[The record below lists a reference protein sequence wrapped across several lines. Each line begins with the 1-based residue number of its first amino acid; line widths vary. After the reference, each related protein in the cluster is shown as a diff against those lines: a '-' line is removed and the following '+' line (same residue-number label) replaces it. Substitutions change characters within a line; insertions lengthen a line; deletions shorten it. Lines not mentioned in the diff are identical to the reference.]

1 MKTERYLDWHLVAG
15 LIGAG
20 LVMLAMAFVGLHY
33 LFLTS
38 TLDTLAWILSGALI
52 ALPALVGFAFY
63 LGKIEARGALT
74 AMETTMRTAVQGFA
88 PSQVA
93 GVKAM
98 NLMEQA
104 VERRMNER
112 MAREYLGGLSE
123 AIPQLSSGNGARRV
137 QGEVVD
143 QGEVS
148 M

>member
-1 MKTERYLDWHLVAG
+1 MKSERYVDLHLVIG
-15 LIGAG
+15 LASGGI
-20 LVMLAMAFVGLHY
+20 LLAAAAFIGLHY
-33 LFLTS
+33 LFITS
-38 TLDTLAWILSGALI
+38 TLDTLSWLLAGALI
-52 ALPALVGFAFY
+52 ALPALTGFAYY

-98 NLMEQA
+98 SLMEQA

-112 MAREYLGGLSE
+112 MAREYLGGMNE
-123 AIPQLSSGNGARRV
+123 AIPQLAGGNGSKPAQV
-137 QGEVVD
+137 ID